1 MTIITGSFPP
11 WTSLSIDW
19 KTKFTTLL
27 TESIAPVHWSF
38 RDIVLS
44 NYGFTCA
51 VTGQRFRRGKMIE
64 AEAAHIIGKDVL
76 GTDDPRN
83 GLALSRTVHW
93 AFDDGLFTISAE
105 YEFGRTIT
113 ESNEY
118 GVGRGEL
125 ALRAANN

>member
-1 MTIITGSFPP
+1 MKTGVG
-11 WTSLSIDW
+11 
-19 KTKFTTLL
+19 KTVADFTET
-27 TESIAPVHWSF
+27 A
-38 RDIVLS
+38 
-44 NYGFTCA
+44 N
-51 VTGQRFRRGKMIE
+51 GKMIE

-125 ALRAANN
+125 ALSWCPNQSLNSLRHGHA